1 VTEGARKQ
9 GRGFGGITTRA
20 SVWLAW
26 SVCALSLIL
35 TALGLLFLALN
46 RSHPGAPVFE
56 FAFRSV
62 VIVASCSTVGV
73 LIASRRP
80 AHPIGWLFSA
90 VGLLSA
96 LHLFCGEYAIYS
108 LVEQRSLLGGRVA
121 AWTVSWL
128 WVPINALLAYVA
140 LLFPDG
146 KLPSARWRPLG
157 WLNGVMAVAGS
168 FAAAFLPG
176 PSPWLSAIDNPFGLE
191 GLRDIKNLVDASL
204 EALSYGVFALAGVAS
219 LFFRYRRASRVERQ
233 QIKWLAYAGAVLLTG
248 TILQNAGPN
257 SLNWVW
263 IRQVG
268 FALWLVGFVGLPVAI
283 GIAIFKYRLYEIDVI
298 INRTLV
304 YGALT
309 LVLAVIFQSI
319 DATLHYFLVTLAHI
333 HTLPGSII
341 AALVVGAL
349 FDPVRHRIQRFVDN
363 HFPSGDIGRPGRSE
377 EHAASTPTTL
387 PDRDR
392 APLGLHADQDVPPTK
407 QEHGRRDRG

>member
-9 GRGFGGITTRA
+9 GRKGGGISTRA

-26 SVCALSLIL
+26 SVCALSLVL

-90 VGLLSA
+90 VGLLSGV
-96 LHLFCGEYAIYS
+96 HLFCGEYAIYALVVEEGS
-108 LVEQRSLLGGRVA
+108 LPGGEVS
-121 AWTVSWL
+121 AWIVCWL
-128 WVPINALLAYVA
+128 WVPVNALFAFVA

-146 KLPSARWRPLG
+146 RLPSPRWRPFG
-157 WLNGVMAVAGS
+157 WLNGVMAVVGS
-168 FAAAFLPG
+168 IAAAFLPG
-176 PSPWLSAIDNPFGLE
+176 PIPWLPAIDNPIGIE
-191 GLRDIKNLVDASL
+191 GLKDIKNVVDASL
-204 EALSYGVFALAGVAS
+204 EALSYGILLAGVVS
-219 LFFRYRRASRVERQ
+219 LYLRFRRAGEVERQ
-233 QIKWLAYAGAVLLTG
+233 QIKWLAYVGAVLLTG
-248 TILQNAGPN
+248 TILLNVGPD
-257 SLNWVW
+257 SLDWLW

-268 FALWLVGFVGLPVAI
+268 FALWAIGFVGVPIAI
-283 GIAIFKYRLYEIDVI
+283 GIAIFKYRLYEIDII

-304 YGALT
+304 YGSLT
-309 LVLAVIFQSI
+309 VVLAIIFQSI
-319 DATLHYFLVTLAHI
+319 DATLHYLLVTLAHI

-349 FDPVRHRIQRFVDN
+349 FDPVKHRIQGFVDGYL
-363 HFPSGDIGRPGRSE
+363 PSREGSRTGHSE
-377 EHAASTPTTL
+377 KTNPS
-387 PDRDR
+387 
-392 APLGLHADQDVPPTK
+392 
-407 QEHGRRDRG
+407 